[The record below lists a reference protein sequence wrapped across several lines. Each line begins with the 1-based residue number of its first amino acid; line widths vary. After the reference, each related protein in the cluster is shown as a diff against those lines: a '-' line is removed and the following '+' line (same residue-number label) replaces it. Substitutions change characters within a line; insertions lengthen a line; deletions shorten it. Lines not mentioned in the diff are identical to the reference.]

1 MNKSTHDGQK
11 VYSKLVL
18 KLYNFVVLFF
28 NNTFLWKCKTSQLL
42 QLYKDNVSHNHLDIG
57 VGSGYYL
64 KNVKDRLSK
73 VALMDLNPNCLEYV
87 KNVLKDKEVSTYQV
101 DILKDV
107 AEEFYAKYESISCNY
122 LIHCLPDNGNKEK
135 VFENIA
141 KMLSKDGVAFGS
153 TIINDYS
160 SKLAIKVANKFNA
173 KGVFDNK
180 NDTYESIEK
189 YIKNNFAEYTI
200 KQIGSVCVYI
210 MSKPLR

>member
-1 MNKSTHDGQK
+1 MKKSTHDGQK

-18 KLYNFVVLFF
+18 KVYNFWVLFF
-28 NNTFLWKCKTSQLL
+28 NNTFLWKCKTSKLL
-42 QLYKDNVSHNHLDIG
+42 KLYKTNVSKNHLDIG

-64 KNVKDRLSK
+64 KRVNNQLQQVT
-73 VALMDLNPNCLEYV
+73 LMDLNPTCLDYV
-87 KNVLKDKEVSTYQV
+87 AKALPAKSVLTYKV
-101 DILKDV
+101 DILEAIPEKFHS
-107 AEEFYAKYESISCNY
+107 EFDSISFNY
-122 LIHCLPDNGNKEK
+122 LIHCLPDNGNKQV
-135 VFENIA
+135 VFENVA
-141 KMLSKDGVAFGS
+141 KMLKSEGVAFGS

-160 SKLAIKVANKFNA
+160 SNLAIKVANKFND
-173 KGVFDNK
+173 KGIFDNK

>member
-1 MNKSTHDGQK
+1 LNKSTHDGQK

-107 AEEFYAKYESISCNY
+107 AEEFYSKYESISCNY

-153 TIINDYS
+153 TIIDDYS
-160 SKLAIKVANKFNA
+160 SSLAIMVANKFNA

>member
-18 KLYNFVVLFF
+18 KLYNFIVLFF
-28 NNTFLWKCKTSQLL
+28 NNSFLWKCKTSQLL
-42 QLYKDNVSHNHLDIG
+42 QLYKDNVSSNHLDIG

-87 KNVLKDKEVSTYQV
+87 KNVLKDKEVSTYQL
-101 DILKDV
+101 DILKDI
-107 AEEFYAKYESISCNY
+107 AEEFYSKYDSISCNY

-160 SKLAIKVANKFNA
+160 SRLAIKVANKFNA
-173 KGVFDNK
+173 KGIFDNK

-189 YIKNNFAEYTI
+189 YIKNNFVEYTT
-200 KQIGSVCVYI
+200 KQIGSVCVYV

>member
-42 QLYKDNVSHNHLDIG
+42 QLYKDNVSPNHLDIG

-107 AEEFYAKYESISCNY
+107 AEEFYSKYDSISCNY

-160 SKLAIKVANKFNA
+160 SSLAIKVANKFNA
-173 KGVFDNK
+173 KGIFDNK

-189 YIKNNFAEYTI
+189 YLESNFAEYTI
-200 KQIGSVCVYI
+200 KQIGSVCVYV